1 MRINGMVRGTLSCGL
16 ALALGSG
23 SVVAAQNDGGFGMRK
38 TKVLVTTVFSPKILL
53 RQSTFSIDV
62 TGTSSDREMRELIKN
77 ATKTIV
83 QKAKQDIRF
92 VESNGQLRINVT
104 IDQFKCNREPKTKVK
119 KKFGIVGGEAHNYVT
134 VHLNFRA
141 TCRID
146 DWTTGDPVHVI
157 QDFVP
162 HDIPGKDYDETA
174 GDIAPTVDSLKQQCV
189 DKVVGFI
196 ESRINKTDQKFNVLL
211 PEVDGDKLKPG
222 TAFAEANQWQE
233 ALGKWEALAPFSN
246 PKADSYRL
254 YSLGV
259 AYEVLGY
266 KTFQAK
272 EGADSAIEAVAYF
285 EKAKEFYKTAIDKN
299 PQEENF
305 QKPWEALFSSS
316 NAPAPLARVEDAIKV
331 YSQWKSFK
339 KAEALTAQSQAT
351 KSSFAPSKK
360 SSSRPPAAA
369 RNKNVFTNET
379 IIEYF
384 KAGVEEQE
392 LLDIVAGAP
401 ATRFDLSPEGTKVL
415 IDAGIPT
422 SVRNLMR
429 KKQRGGR

>member
-1 MRINGMVRGTLSCGL
+1 MRINGMVRGALSGAL

-23 SVVAAQNDGGFGMRK
+23 SAVAFQNDGGFGMRK

-53 RQSTFSIDV
+53 RQSTFSVDV
-62 TGTSSDREMRELIKN
+62 IGTASNREMRELIKN

-83 QKAKQDIRF
+83 QKAKQDIRH

-104 IDQFKCNREPKTKVK
+104 IDQFNCNREPKTKVK

-157 QDFVP
+157 EEFVKN
-162 HDIPGKDYDETA
+162 DIPGKDYDETA
-174 GDIAPTVDSLKQQCV
+174 GEIAPTVDSLKQECV

-196 ESRINKTDQKFNVLL
+196 ESRINKTEQKFNVLL

-222 TAFAEANQWQE
+222 TAFAEANQWPE
-233 ALGKWEALAPFSN
+233 ALAKWEALGTFSN

-259 AYEVLGY
+259 AYEVIGY
-266 KTFQAK
+266 KKFQAK
-272 EGADSAIEAVAYF
+272 EGADSAIEAVSCF
-285 EKAKEFYKTAIDKN
+285 ENAKEFYKQAIDKN

-316 NAPAPLARVEDAIKV
+316 NAPAPLARVEEAIKV

-339 KAEALTAQSQAT
+339 KAEAMTAQSQAMKT
-351 KSSFAPSKK
+351 PFASKSPQTTRPAPAPSAK
-360 SSSRPPAAA
+360 
-369 RNKNVFTNET
+369 VLTNEGV
-379 IIEYF
+379 IEYF

-392 LLDIVAGAP
+392 LIEIVDGAR
-401 ATRFDLSPEGTKVL
+401 ATRFDLSPEGVKTL

-422 SVRNLMR
+422 SVRSRMR
-429 KKQRGGR
+429 KKQGGSR